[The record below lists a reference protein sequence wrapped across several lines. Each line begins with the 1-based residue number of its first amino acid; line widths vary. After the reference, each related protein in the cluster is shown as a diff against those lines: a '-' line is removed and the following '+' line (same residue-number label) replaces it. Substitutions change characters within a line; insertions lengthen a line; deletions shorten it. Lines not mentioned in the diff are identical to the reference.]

1 MKNCFIFM
9 VFVLILFPSSLFPK
23 DKAFV
28 FMDET
33 SSIDTA
39 SIRSIVTLIKLELEK
54 NGVDAV
60 KNDLPQITPPDTEI
74 IEMGRVHGIS
84 RAFIVSALP
93 IGEKIVLGLAEREI
107 SAGGIK
113 LVFAEKITAKNI
125 EEIDLLIPRLVVAV
139 VKRTGIEDEVTIESL
154 SSQEG
159 RKYEKKFGQFL
170 WGFGIPFGF
179 ALHEGSEFSYGIGA
193 KGLYEMDNARVDLNG
208 FLQFNNA
215 GFKFFSTGIEAFYLF
230 SRKDITPFVGGGINF
245 TAVDFDCD
253 SDKCEGPD
261 DESMGLS
268 FSIGGGVEF
277 FRFYSTRLIFDL
289 KLTLPTYSIYN
300 SNSNTNEYIPVI
312 SSSIHFV
319 W

>member
-1 MKNCFIFM
+1 MKNCFIFT
-9 VFVLILFPSSLFPK
+9 VLILILIPSSLFPK

-39 SIRSIVTLIKLELEK
+39 SIRSIVTLVKLELEK

-60 KNDLPQITPPDTEI
+60 KNDLPQITPAEADM
-74 IEMGRVHGIS
+74 IEMGKFHGID
-84 RAFIVSALP
+84 RAFVVSALP
-93 IGEKIVLGLAEREI
+93 IGEKLVLGLAEREI

-125 EEIDLLIPRLVVAV
+125 EEVDLLIPRLVGAV
-139 VKRTGIEDEVTIESL
+139 VNREDIGEEATIESL
-154 SSQEG
+154 SIQEG

-179 ALHEGSEFSYGIGA
+179 ALHEGAEFSYGVGA
-193 KGLYEMDNARVDLNG
+193 KGLYEMDNARVDFNA
-208 FLQFNNA
+208 FFQFNNDD
-215 GFKFFSTGIEAFYLF
+215 FKFFSTGIEAFYLF
-230 SRKDITPFVGGGINF
+230 SRKDITPFVGGGVNF

-253 SDKCEGPD
+253 SYNCEGPD
-261 DESMGLS
+261 DESMGLA

-277 FRFYSTRLIFDL
+277 FRFYATRLIFDV
-289 KLTLPTYSIYN
+289 KLMLPTYSMYN
-300 SNSNTNEYIPVI
+300 SNSDTNEYIPVV
-312 SSSIHFV
+312 SSSLHFV